1 MLDKILEESNFD
13 IDLAVIWSVNAK
25 NYLTNI
31 HGSSPYQLAIGTN
44 PKFILSTIL
53 NIGTDIQKFT
63 SNSESKWGIYCQWKL
78 WKIET
83 IKCLTD
89 NSASFK
95 YSKSWHGPA
104 KVLRQDGQHVLIKNW
119 NRYIR
124 VHPCHLQ
131 LINPSNVNISSD
143 FTQPSQDT

>member
-63 SNSESKWGIYCQWKL
+63 SNSESK
-78 WKIET
+78 
-83 IKCLTD
+83 
-89 NSASFK
+89 
-95 YSKSWHGPA
+95 
-104 KVLRQDGQHVLIKNW
+104 
-119 NRYIR
+119 
-124 VHPCHLQ
+124 
-131 LINPSNVNISSD
+131 
-143 FTQPSQDT
+143 